1 MAYQNQA
8 VDMGT
13 RGEILEGDGGVWV
26 TLGRRER
33 VRDDGGHQVEN
44 GVRRRDPFER
54 PLRERGISSTLG
66 ERTGLDKF
74 DDGDLARGGLLFA
87 LAGLL
92 GFRCSALG
100 GVLRGGFYLGR

>member
-1 MAYQNQA
+1 M
-8 VDMGT
+8 
-13 RGEILEGDGGVWV
+13 RV

-33 VRDDGGHQVEN
+33 VCNDGGHQVKD

-66 ERTGLDKF
+66 ERTGLNKF
-74 DDGDLARGGLLFA
+74 NNGDLARGGLFFA

-92 GFRCSALG
+92 GLGRSALG